1 MHEWDRVVRHQALAG
16 SKERKAEGRALRSDA
31 PLATLAQVPAQT
43 DRADPVSVL
52 VGQDQDRVPELVP
65 IRHGRMSASPFAFYR
80 GSAAIMAADLA
91 STPRTTGLD
100 VQLCG
105 DAHLSNFG
113 LFKGPDRRLVFDLN
127 DFDET
132 LPGPFDWDVKRLA
145 ASVTIA
151 ARNLGI
157 PRSKGMAATRAAVA
171 QYRKAMAQAIPVS
184 PLHRQYFRLD
194 YASLIPK
201 LGTGAQSRRSAQR
214 AADKAA
220 VKNSLRAFRRLTET
234 VDNQPRIKADSPLI
248 VRFDEDYIEHELGRL
263 QDFLLGY
270 LDSLPLE
277 HQLLLRRYRLVDVAH
292 KVVGVGS
299 VGTRCLILL
308 LVTGDGEPLFLQFKE
323 AVASVLEA
331 HLGPSAFHQAG
342 ERVVRGQRLMQS
354 SGDIFLG
361 WSRYE
366 RPTDH
371 RDYYFRQLWD
381 GKGSLAVEDMSPK
394 MLQRYAA
401 LCGATLAVAHARTG
415 DPAMIAGYVGDDE
428 TFDEVIGEFAE
439 AYADI
444 TERDYA
450 THCAA
455 IDRGRIAA
463 TRDLG

>member
-1 MHEWDRVVRHQALAG
+1 MHEWDRVIRGQAIAS
-16 SKERKAEGRALRSDA
+16 SKERQAEGRALRADV
-31 PLATLAQVPAQT
+31 PLEVLAQVPVSA
-43 DRADPVSVL
+43 DRVDPVSVL
-52 VGQDQDRVPELVP
+52 VSQDEDRVPDLVP

-80 GSAAIMAADLA
+80 GGAAIMAADLA
-91 STPRTTGLD
+91 LTPRTGGLE

-132 LPGPFDWDVKRLA
+132 LPGPFEWDLKRLA

-151 ARNLGI
+151 ARNRDF
-157 PRSKGMAATRAAVA
+157 PRSKAAAATRAAVA
-171 QYRKAMAQAIPVS
+171 KYRETMAQAIPVS
-184 PLHRQYFRLD
+184 PLHRQYYRLD

-201 LGTGAQSRRSAQR
+201 LGTGAQSRRDVQR

-220 VKNSLRAFRRLTET
+220 RKNSLRAFDRLTET
-234 VDNQPRIKADSPLI
+234 VDGQPRIKADPPLI
-248 VRFDEDYIEHELGRL
+248 VRFSEDYIEQELQRL
-263 QDFLLGY
+263 KDFLLSY

-277 HQLLLRRYRLVDVAH
+277 RQLLLRHYRLVDVAH

-331 HLGPSAFHQAG
+331 HLGPSGFEQAG
-342 ERVVRGQRLMQS
+342 ERVVRGQRLMQAT
-354 SGDIFLG
+354 GDIFLG

-366 RPTDH
+366 RPEGH
-371 RDYYFRQLWD
+371 NDYYFRQLWD
-381 GKGSLAVEDMSPK
+381 GKGSLVVEDMGPK
-394 MLQRYAA
+394 MLLRYAA
-401 LCGATLAVAHARTG
+401 LCGAALAVAHARTG
-415 DPAMIAGYVGDDE
+415 DPALIAGYVGDDE
-428 TFDEVIGEFAE
+428 TFDDAVVEFAE

-444 TERDYA
+444 AERDYA
-450 THCAA
+450 AHSAA
-455 IDRGRIAA
+455 IDQGRISA
-463 TRDLG
+463 TRDIS

>member
-16 SKERKAEGRALRSDA
+16 STQRKAEGRALRA
-31 PLATLAQVPAQT
+31 EVPLTALAEVPAQSG
-43 DRADPVSVL
+43 RADPMSIL
-52 VGQDQDRVPELVP
+52 IGQDQDRVPELVP

-113 LFKGPDRRLVFDLN
+113 LFKGPDRRLVFDVN

-132 LPGPFDWDVKRLA
+132 LPGPFDWDLKRLA
-145 ASVTIA
+145 TSVTIA
-151 ARNLGI
+151 ARSLGVS
-157 PRSKGMAATRAAVA
+157 RSKAVAATRAAVA
-171 QYRKAMAQAIPVS
+171 QYRKTMATAIPVS
-184 PLHRQYFRLD
+184 PLHRQYYRLD

-201 LGTGAQSRRSAQR
+201 LGTGTQSRRNAQR

-220 VKNSLRAFRRLTET
+220 VKNSLRAFDRLTEA
-234 VDNQPRIKADSPLI
+234 VDGQPRIKADWPLI
-248 VRFDEDYIEHELGRL
+248 TRFGEDYIDRELGRL
-263 QDFLLGY
+263 KDFLLGY

-308 LVTGDGEPLFLQFKE
+308 LVTGDGAPLFLQFKE
-323 AVASVLEA
+323 AVTSVLEA
-331 HLGPSAFHQAG
+331 HLGPSAFRQAG

-354 SGDIFLG
+354 TGDIFLG

-366 RPTDH
+366 RPTGH

-381 GKGSLAVEDMSPK
+381 GKGSLVVEDMGAK

-401 LCGATLAVAHARTG
+401 LCGGALAVAHARTG
-415 DPAMIAGYVGDDE
+415 DPAMIAGYLGDDE
-428 TFDEVIGEFAE
+428 IFDDVITTFAE

-444 TERDYA
+444 AERDYA
-450 THCAA
+450 THGAA

-463 TRDLG
+463 TCDLG

>member
-1 MHEWDRVVRHQALAG
+1 VHDWERAVRLQALA
-16 SKERKAEGRALRSDA
+16 SSQARQAEGRALRADV
-31 PLATLAQVPAQT
+31 PLEGLAHVPAPA
-43 DRADPVSVL
+43 DRADPVSIL
-52 VGQDQDRVPELVP
+52 VGQDQTRVPELVP
-65 IRHGRMSASPFAFYR
+65 IRHGRMSANPFAFYR

-91 STPRTTGLD
+91 LTPRVGGLE

-132 LPGPFDWDVKRLA
+132 LPGPFDWDLKRLA

-151 ARNLGI
+151 ARNRGF
-157 PRSKGMAATRAAVA
+157 PRSRAAAATRAATA
-171 QYRKAMAQAIPVS
+171 KYRETMALAVPVS
-184 PLHRQYFRLD
+184 PLHRQYYRLD

-201 LGTGAQSRRSAQR
+201 LGTGARSRRDAQR

-220 VKNSLRAFRRLTET
+220 GKNSLRALDRLTET
-234 VDNQPRIKADSPLI
+234 VEGQPRIKEDPPLI
-248 VRFDEDYIEHELGRL
+248 VRFGEHYIEQETGRL
-263 QDFLLGY
+263 RDFLLSY

-277 HQLLLRRYRLVDVAH
+277 RQLLLRRYRLVDVAH

-331 HLGPSAFHQAG
+331 HLGPSGFEQAG
-342 ERVVRGQRLMQS
+342 ERVVRGQRLMQAT
-354 SGDIFLG
+354 GDILLG

-366 RPTDH
+366 RPARH
-371 RDYYFRQLWD
+371 HDYYFRQLWD
-381 GKGSLAVEDMSPK
+381 GKGSLLVEDMGPK
-394 MLQRYAA
+394 MLLRYAA
-401 LCGATLAVAHARTG
+401 LCGAALAVAHARTG
-415 DPAMIAGYVGDDE
+415 DPAMIAGYIGDDE
-428 TFDEVIGEFAE
+428 TFDDAVGQFAE

-444 TERDYA
+444 AERDYA
-450 THCAA
+450 AHRAA
-455 IDRGRIAA
+455 IDEGRIAA
-463 TRDLG
+463 QNDL